1 MIGKPV
7 ALIRVPAQRLFK
19 VQPAARYLGISDD
32 TLKKY
37 TALGLIKAHDFQG
50 SRVYRLEDLD
60 RLIESLAE
68 WDDAPGEKPAKVME
82 GTTHDL

>member
-1 MIGKPV
+1 M
-7 ALIRVPAQRLFK
+7 FK
-19 VQPAARYLGISDD
+19 VQAAARYLGISDD

-37 TALGLIKAHDFQG
+37 TALGLIKAYDFQG

-68 WDDAPGEKPAKVME
+68 WDDARGEKPAKVME
-82 GTTHDL
+82 GTNT